1 MEALEVAGVGLAGIV
16 TLALF
21 GFSVRSP
28 WDHKRL
34 WDKHRDMAIVRR
46 KVRKRRIPILG
57 SLGIIWAAGIALQL
71 VGKLV
76 G

>member
-1 MEALEVAGVGLAGIV
+1 MEALEAVGLGLTGIV

-28 WDHKRL
+28 WDPKRL
-34 WDKHRDMAIVRR
+34 WDEHKDMAIVRK
-46 KVRKRRIPILG
+46 KVRKRRIPILW
-57 SLGIIWAAGIALQL
+57 SLGIIWAAGLALQL

-76 G
+76 